1 MSVWDERYKKEEF
14 IFGKEPNDFLRTVY
28 RLIPKGKVLFLG
40 EGEGRNSVFLAKL
53 KYEVVAVDNSSVG
66 REKALKLA
74 EENNVEIEYNL
85 IDLKELKLKNESHTG
100 IVSIFCHVDL
110 ELQKEIIRK
119 SIKGLK
125 KGGFFILES
134 YTKNQINK
142 GTGGPS
148 NIDLLLSKE
157 ELENEF
163 KGTELIIYQE
173 IERLIYEGTAH
184 SGLSSVIQILAKKI

>member
-1 MSVWDERYKKEEF
+1 MDYK
-14 IFGKEPNDFLRTVY
+14 
-28 RLIPKGKVLFLG
+28 
-40 EGEGRNSVFLAKL
+40 
-53 KYEVVAVDNSSVG
+53 
-66 REKALKLA
+66 
-74 EENNVEIEYNL
+74 L
-85 IDLKELKLKNESHTG
+85 IDLKELKLKNSSYIG

-134 YTKNQINK
+134 YTKNQLEK

-148 NIDLLLSKE
+148 DINMLLSKE

-163 KGTELIIYQE
+163 KGTELIIFQE
-173 IERLIYEGTAH
+173 IDRLIYEGTAH
-184 SGLSSVIQILAKKI
+184 NGLSSVIQILAKKI

>member
-1 MSVWDERYKKEEF
+1 MSIWDERYKKEEF

-53 KYEVVAVDNSSVG
+53 KYEVEAVDNSSVG
-66 REKALKLA
+66 REKALNFAK
-74 EENNVEIEYNL
+74 ENNVEMDYKL
-85 IDLKELKLKNESHTG
+85 IDLKELKLKNSSYIG

-134 YTKNQINK
+134 YTKNQLEK

-148 NIDLLLSKE
+148 DINMLLSKE

-163 KGTELIIYQE
+163 KGTELIIFQE
-173 IERLIYEGTAH
+173 IDRLIYEGTAH
-184 SGLSSVIQILAKKI
+184 NGLSSVIQILAKKI